1 MFLGLDRHSSAKAVY
16 EAATDRWLSYD
27 DLREA
32 VRERCEELGS
42 PARAL
47 IFLFCRNDLRSVAMY
62 LASFEAGHAVALL
75 DDGLIAESK
84 TALIDLY
91 RPELISTGLDVPHP
105 DYERV
110 GEALWRRRTEDDAGL
125 HSDLAL
131 LLSTSGSTGSPRF
144 VRLTRGNVEANAESI
159 SEVLEIGPADCA
171 ITSLPIHYSYGLSV
185 LNTHLLHGGSIALTD
200 QGLLEPGFWE
210 TFRKAE
216 CTSFAGVPYL
226 YQILRRLD
234 PARLRIPT
242 LNTMTQAGGRMDPAM
257 IAKFSS
263 WIAERGGRFFV
274 MYGQTEA
281 TARISILPS
290 SALPEKLGSV
300 GPPIPGGRAA
310 IDPET
315 GELLYSGPNVMMGY
329 AASREDL
336 ALGDQLSGTLRT
348 GDLARLDED
357 GHIFITGRAKRD
369 AKVFGLRINL
379 DEVENLLRAH
389 GPVAVIGKGE
399 ALRIYCE
406 HGDEEVF
413 AGHRRELSE
422 RLRIHHSAFVFRRLE
437 SLPLTP
443 NGKIDYQKLTGLP

>member
-1 MFLGLDRHSSAKAVY
+1 MIFGLDRHSSAKAVY
-16 EAATDRWLSYD
+16 EAAADRWLSYA
-27 DLREA
+27 DLRSA
-32 VRERCEELGS
+32 VRQRSAEFRNS
-42 PARAL
+42 ARSL
-47 IFLFCRNDLRSVAMY
+47 VFLFSKNDLRSVAAY
-62 LASFEAGHAVALL
+62 LASFETGHAAALL
-75 DDGLIAESK
+75 DDGLVPDAK
-84 TALIDLY
+84 AALIELY
-91 RPELISTGLDVPHP
+91 RPEWISTAVDVPHP
-105 DYERV
+105 DYARA
-110 GEALWRRRTEDDAGL
+110 GEALWRRHSAPDAAL
-125 HSDLAL
+125 HPDLAL

-159 SEVLEIGPADCA
+159 SEVLGIGPAECA
-171 ITSLPIHYSYGLSV
+171 IMSLPMHYSYGLSV
-185 LNTHLLHGGSIALTD
+185 LNTHLLRGASIALTD

-234 PARLRIPT
+234 PARLNIPT
-242 LNTMTQAGGRMDPAM
+242 LNTMTQAGGRMDPAL

-300 GPPIPGGRAA
+300 GLPIPGGRAE
-310 IDPET
+310 IDPESS
-315 GELLYSGPNVMMGY
+315 ELVYSGPNVMMGY

-336 ALGDQLSGTLRT
+336 ALGDELGGTLRT
-348 GDLARLDED
+348 GDLARIGED
-357 GHIFITGRAKRD
+357 GYIVITGRAKRD

-389 GPVAVIGKGE
+389 GPVAVVGKGE
-399 ALRIYCE
+399 VLRIYCE
-406 HGDEEVF
+406 YGDELIF
-413 AGHRRELSE
+413 AEHRRELCE
-422 RLRIHHSAFVFRRLE
+422 RLRIHHSAFVFERVE
-437 SLPLTP
+437 SLPLTA

>member
-1 MFLGLDRHSSAKAVY
+1 MIFGLDRHSSAKAVY
-16 EAATDRWLSYD
+16 EAASDRWLSYA
-27 DLREA
+27 DLRGL
-32 VRERCEELGS
+32 VSERGAEFGGS
-42 PARAL
+42 GRSL
-47 IFLFCRNDLRSVAMY
+47 VFLFCKNDLRSVATY
-62 LASFEAGHAVALL
+62 LASFELGHASALL
-75 DDGLIAESK
+75 DDGLVPEAKS
-84 TALIDLY
+84 ALIELY
-91 RPELISTGLDVPHP
+91 RPEWISTAVDVPHP
-105 DYERV
+105 DYARV
-110 GEALWRRRTEDDAGL
+110 SDALWRRHSAGTAAL
-125 HSDLAL
+125 HPDLAL

-144 VRLTRGNVEANAESI
+144 VRLTRRNVEANAESI
-159 SEVLEIGPADCA
+159 SQVLEIGTADCA
-171 ITSLPIHYSYGLSV
+171 IMSLPMHYSYGLSV
-185 LNTHLLHGGSIALTD
+185 LNTHLLRGASIALTD

-234 PARLRIPT
+234 PERLNIPT
-242 LNTMTQAGGRMDPAM
+242 LNTMTQAGGRMDPAL

-290 SALPEKLGSV
+290 SALPERLGSV
-300 GPPIPGGRAA
+300 GLPIPGGRAE

-315 GELLYSGPNVMMGY
+315 SELVYSGPNVMMGY

-336 ALGDQLSGTLRT
+336 ALGDELGRTLRT
-348 GDLARLDED
+348 GDLARIED
-357 GHIFITGRAKRD
+357 DGFIFITGRAKRD

-379 DEVENLLRAH
+379 DEVENLLRTH
-389 GPVAVIGKGE
+389 GPVAVVGKGE

-406 HGDEEVF
+406 HGDEAIF
-413 AGHRRELSE
+413 AEHRRELSE
-422 RLRIHHSAFVFRRLE
+422 RLRIHHSAFVFQRLE
-437 SLPLTP
+437 SLPLTA